1 MSVGIPIHEGTYKTW
16 PERVAYFEQMHD
28 KVAQIP
34 GVTVAAVSSNAT
46 PPANGFNTKFEI
58 LGKPSAK
65 DQTFRL
71 NLVSR
76 EYFPALRIPLLQGR
90 VWDQAEEHR
99 AAPII
104 LVNQTFAKRYFPNED
119 PIGHSIKA
127 PEVTA
132 QPPFLLT
139 APGAESWL
147 LIVGVMADK
156 LDDGLSKPI
165 VPEAFIP
172 YTMATTMYTQILVR
186 TPGPPLAMLHT
197 VRMTINAIDRDQQT
211 IGDVR
216 DLDQW
221 ISRMPE
227 FARGHLVSWLFG
239 AFAVLALS
247 LAAVGLYSVVS
258 YLAVQ
263 RTSEFGLRIALGA
276 TRSHV
281 LRIVFSSTVLSVGG
295 GILAGIA
302 LTLALNK
309 VMASWAAESSRDPLM
324 LLAATAVLSLVATI
338 ACALPAWRASG
349 IDPMKAIRYE

>member
-1 MSVGIPIHEGTYKTW
+1 
-16 PERVAYFEQMHD
+16 
-28 KVAQIP
+28 
-34 GVTVAAVSSNAT
+34 
-46 PPANGFNTKFEI
+46 
-58 LGKPSAK
+58 
-65 DQTFRL
+65 
-71 NLVSR
+71 
-76 EYFPALRIPLLQGR
+76 
-90 VWDQAEEHR
+90 
-99 AAPII
+99 
-104 LVNQTFAKRYFPNED
+104 
-119 PIGHSIKA
+119 
-127 PEVTA
+127 
-132 QPPFLLT
+132 
-139 APGAESWL
+139 
-147 LIVGVMADK
+147 
-156 LDDGLSKPI
+156 
-165 VPEAFIP
+165 
-172 YTMATTMYTQILVR
+172 
-186 TPGPPLAMLHT
+186 MLHT